1 MVAMDAVT
9 VISHRRDGLVQSAAE
24 LEAVAEAAAHG
35 TWTDDQ
41 LAAWLMAAYLRPL
54 TLDETADLTLAMAAS
69 GERLDLSGLSKP
81 WLDKHSTGG
90 VGDKTTLVLMPLLAS
105 FGLTMVKMSGR
116 GLGITGG
123 TIDKLESVP
132 GFRIDLTPAEMVAQA
147 SRIGLALTGQTPR
160 LAPADGKLYAL
171 RDVTATVGS
180 IPLITSS
187 ILSKKIAGGAETVVI
202 DVKCGSGAFMK
213 DLPSATELA
222 RWLTEVG
229 HRAGLKVATHV
240 TDMDQPLGRC
250 AGNALEV
257 KEALTVLAGR
267 EQGRFTKLCV
277 HLAVSALAEVGRPA
291 SEADVRQA
299 LTGGPAL
306 AKAKEWFAA
315 QGADISVFE
324 SENWGTAPRVHE
336 VSWPGEP
343 GWVKRVDAGQVGRA
357 VVHLGGG
364 REKKTDTID
373 PSVGIETLV
382 AVGDKVE
389 PGQALFRVHAAG
401 QEVPDLLSA
410 VQVVTEQIVPNSLFL
425 S

>member
-1 MVAMDAVT
+1 MDAVT

-24 LEAVAEAAAHG
+24 LRAVAEAAAHG

-69 GERLDLSGLSKP
+69 GKRLDLTGLPKP

-90 VGDKTTLVLMPLLAS
+90 VGDKTTLVLLPLLAS

-202 DVKCGSGAFMK
+202 DVKCGSGAFMR
-213 DLPSATELA
+213 DLSSAKELA
-222 RWLTEVG
+222 HWLTEVG
-229 HRAGLKVATHV
+229 RRAGLRVATHV

-257 KEALTVLAGR
+257 REALAVLAGR
-267 EQGRFTKLCV
+267 EQGRFTELCV
-277 HLAVSALAEVGRPA
+277 HLAVSTLAEVGRPA
-291 SEADVRQA
+291 SEAEVRQA
-299 LTGGPAL
+299 LVGGTAL

-324 SENWGTAPRVHE
+324 SENWCIAPHVHE

-343 GWVKRVDAGQVGRA
+343 GWVKRVDAGQVGHA

-373 PSVGIETLV
+373 PSVGVETLV

-389 PGQALFRVHAAG
+389 PGQTLFRVHTAG
-401 QEVPDLLSA
+401 QDVPDILSA
-410 VQVVTEQIVPNSLFL
+410 VQVVTEQIVPCSLFL
-425 S
+425 G